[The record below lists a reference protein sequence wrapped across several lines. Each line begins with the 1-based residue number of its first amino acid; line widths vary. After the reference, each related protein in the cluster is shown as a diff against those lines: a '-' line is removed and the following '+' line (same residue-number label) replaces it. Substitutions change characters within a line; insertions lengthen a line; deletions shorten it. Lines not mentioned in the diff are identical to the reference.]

1 MKDKYILTDAGMCLL
16 VFLLA
21 FVWCVSVRV
30 ILLIFYS
37 YFL

>member
-1 MKDKYILTDAGMCLL
+1 MKDKYILTDAGMYLL
-16 VFLLA
+16 FFLLA